1 MIKLYNSLTRKLE
14 NFIPIHTPKVG
25 MYTCGPTVYSYAS
38 IGNFRTY
45 TLSDLLLR
53 VLQNNGFQVTYIMN
67 FTDVG
72 HLSGDNLGDA
82 DTGEDRMAQ
91 SAAKEH
97 RSMWDI
103 ADGYIEAFKGDFNDL
118 NLVTP
123 TKFVRATDHVKE
135 QIDLAQALDERGYL
149 YRTSDG
155 MYFDT
160 SKFTPRDRLSTL
172 DAKGIRPGARVKL
185 SPEKK
190 NPTDFAIW
198 KFASNDRQEMTWDS
212 PWGKGFPGW
221 HLECSAMSMKYLG
234 ETFDLHLGGEDL
246 ASTHHPNEFKVKQ
259 LRVSC
264 L

>member
-103 ADGYIEAFKGDFNDL
+103 ADGYIEAFKGEPYFMLYFLAGLAD
-118 NLVTP
+118 
-123 TKFVRATDHVKE
+123 TKFVKERHNYGRLKSLSGIADAEDFDMDTANNPFVVFDNCDTWHSWLYKLWWSGRRHRA
-135 QIDLAQALDERGYL
+135 R
-149 YRTSDG
+149 R
-155 MYFDT
+155 
-160 SKFTPRDRLSTL
+160 R
-172 DAKGIRPGARVKL
+172 GAR
-185 SPEKK
+185 
-190 NPTDFAIW
+190 
-198 KFASNDRQEMTWDS
+198 
-212 PWGKGFPGW
+212 
-221 HLECSAMSMKYLG
+221 
-234 ETFDLHLGGEDL
+234 
-246 ASTHHPNEFKVKQ
+246 
-259 LRVSC
+259 
-264 L
+264 